1 MSKLTLDLNALG
13 VESFAAQDAAAMT
26 GVSGALT
33 CDANAVTPFTLTN
46 RVCCEGAGMEA
57 CTVKEPCC
65 VVEP

>member
-13 VESFAAQDAAAMT
+13 VESFAAQDDAAFEQN
-26 GVSGALT
+26 G
-33 CDANAVTPFTLTN
+33 VTPLSLTD
-46 RVCCEGAGMEA
+46 RVCCGAAGVEA